1 MKRTFTIAIATFGLV
16 AVATSAFATDYT
28 KGTIKK
34 IDIKSS
40 KVTVQ
45 HEELKNL
52 NMPAMTMVFRAK
64 DEAMLGTLKEGSEI
78 EFVAERVKGKLTLV
92 EVK

>member
-1 MKRTFTIAIATFGLV
+1 MKIKTLV
-16 AVATSAFATDYT
+16 AAVAITFAATAAFATDYT
-28 KGTIKK
+28 KGTVKK
-34 IDIKSS
+34 IDAKSG
-40 KVTVQ
+40 KVTVK

-52 NMPAMTMVFRAK
+52 GMPAMTMVFVPKDDAVLAK
-64 DEAMLGTLKEGSEI
+64 LKEGGNI